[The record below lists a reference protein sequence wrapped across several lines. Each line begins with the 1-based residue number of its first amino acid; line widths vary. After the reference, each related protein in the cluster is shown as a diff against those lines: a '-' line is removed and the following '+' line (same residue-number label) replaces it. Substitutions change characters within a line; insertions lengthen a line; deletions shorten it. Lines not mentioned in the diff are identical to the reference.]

1 MTVFCRVLQAVIEEI
16 IKMEHVP
23 VRVNGPMGGESIL
36 AQGYDHLLMIA
47 GGVAV
52 SMHHCFPTLFCIV
65 CPPASPSLNFLRTLS
80 FALPYPKADQ
90 KRC

>member
-1 MTVFCRVLQAVIEEI
+1 
-16 IKMEHVP
+16 MEHVP

-52 SMHHCFPTLFCIV
+52 SMHHCFLTLFCAISSYLSLTQLPLRSV
-65 CPPASPSLNFLRTLS
+65 LCSTQSPSIHIYSMIFCVPS
-80 FALPYPKADQ
+80 
-90 KRC
+90 

>member
-1 MTVFCRVLQAVIEEI
+1 MTDITVRCEIQAVIEEI
-16 IKMEHVP
+16 IRTEHVP

-52 SMHHCFPTLFCIV
+52 STLTIAPHPV
-65 CPPASPSLNFLRTLS
+65 PMPPRPPLQPLTFS
-80 FALPYPKADQ
+80 ALL
-90 KRC
+90 